1 MPAGLTQTKT
11 AEKLNCCTD
20 VIGGLEARNT
30 RNILIYENKCP
41 WKMWSRVEHH
51 QNF

>member
-20 VIGGLEARNT
+20 VIGGSEARNT

-41 WKMWSRVEHH
+41 
-51 QNF
+51 